1 MRVLTPFFLP
11 SIKLNSPWL
20 LTFVP
25 MITTKVIQPAPL
37 LRPYVHHY
45 WIMQASKESLS
56 PIIMPTGCF
65 KWIIHRRRPFW
76 VQEETNLSAKASISG
91 PYEKAIHLST
101 EEELEMIMVIF
112 YPYAF
117 HLLTGIP
124 CQLFSNQNVD
134 FEDLESQGFKT
145 LKSQVLES
153 ESSDAAIAHIESFLL
168 RQLTQAKTSPYQQ
181 PLAKVFQSIGQ
192 QPILRIDALAEMAC
206 LSERQFRRVF
216 VEHVGLS
223 PKQLLRILR
232 FHQVAY
238 RLISTPVPSF
248 DNLIDHFGFT
258 DHSHFYREFL
268 QFSGM
273 SPTDFL
279 HYLQAI
285 QAPELLSA
293 YRSYHDPEG
302 EHWL

>member
-45 WIMQASKESLS
+45 WIMQAAKESLS

-117 HLLTGIP
+117 HLLTEIP
-124 CQLFSNQNVD
+124 CQLISNQNVD

-153 ESSDAAIAHIESFLL
+153 ESSGAAIAHIESFLL
-168 RQLTQAKTSPYQQ
+168 RQLT
-181 PLAKVFQSIGQ
+181 
-192 QPILRIDALAEMAC
+192 
-206 LSERQFRRVF
+206 
-216 VEHVGLS
+216 
-223 PKQLLRILR
+223 
-232 FHQVAY
+232 
-238 RLISTPVPSF
+238 
-248 DNLIDHFGFT
+248 
-258 DHSHFYREFL
+258 
-268 QFSGM
+268 
-273 SPTDFL
+273 
-279 HYLQAI
+279 
-285 QAPELLSA
+285 
-293 YRSYHDPEG
+293 
-302 EHWL
+302 